1 MKQFLFLVIMF
12 STYNITS
19 QIINE
24 HLEVGNQAPE
34 IIGIDQ
40 NGLKINSTEILK
52 NNKILMV
59 FYRGNWC
66 PHCKKHLKSLQDHLN
81 EFAKNGV
88 YVLVVT
94 PETVEKTKETQEKLK
109 TTFSIV
115 HDKDNKIM
123 NDYKVAFEVNEEN
136 VPNYFDVIIK
146 KIADYN
152 VKNNNVLPV
161 PATYLIGKDGKIIY
175 VQYDPNYKSRSD
187 FGEILE
193 SL

>member
-1 MKQFLFLVIMF
+1 MKQFLFLVILF

-24 HLEVGNQAPE
+24 HLEVGDQAPE

>member
-1 MKQFLFLVIMF
+1 MKQFLFLVILF

-94 PETVEKTKETQEKLK
+94 PETVEKTKETQKKLK

-123 NDYKVAFEVNEEN
+123 NDYKVAFEVNKEN
-136 VPNYFDVIIK
+136 VPNYFDAITK

>member
-1 MKQFLFLVIMF
+1 MKQFLFLVILF

-123 NDYKVAFEVNEEN
+123 NDYKVAFEVNKEN
-136 VPNYFDVIIK
+136 VPNYFDAITK